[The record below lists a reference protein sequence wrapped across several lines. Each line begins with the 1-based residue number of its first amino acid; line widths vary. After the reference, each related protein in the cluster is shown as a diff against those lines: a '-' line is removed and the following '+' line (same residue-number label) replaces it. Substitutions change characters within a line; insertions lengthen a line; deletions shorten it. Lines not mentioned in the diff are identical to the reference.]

1 MGPHLR
7 NTFVA
12 PAARPLIAAS
22 LAASLGAAAC
32 AGSPPESSG
41 WVRDGCSVRASGH
54 GLYVDDSSR
63 AAVLRIGLPETVRF
77 RPRNTES
84 GKDGRAV
91 FQHVYETLV
100 AVDCGSSPGPGL
112 AAEWTH
118 DEQGRRWEFEIRP
131 EASFSDG
138 SPVSAAALSAAWRRK
153 RVAGVKIDSVAEDD
167 TGRIIVH
174 LAVPGVQE
182 SRAFSH
188 PDLFVRRVPRG
199 AGWPLGTGPYRV
211 AENPDQRSLTLVA
224 ADAAAP
230 RLHFEAVTASRARN
244 LLDLGWEVLLTRDR
258 RVKAY
263 AADISRLGAI
273 ELPWDRTYVL
283 AVPSAS
289 GDGIDPVPGGL
300 LEVLARDAVR
310 AEARPFPGRMAL
322 RENSEDVC
330 RAAGPPTVVAFA
342 QAARPQDPPD
352 PRESIRRIG
361 HDQGDPTATDLAARL
376 VALSG
381 SSAADGEDVSA
392 HFLTKA
398 LGVANQPELAARLR
412 TLPVPTGPI
421 QRLLSQRSPPKSG
434 HAYVLGLPTA
444 VPACIRIPG
453 YRLFP
458 LIMTRPTL
466 IMDRRLGRVTL
477 GAGGLPIFTNSAM
490 GGS

>member
-1 MGPHLR
+1 MGLHLR

-12 PAARPLIAAS
+12 PAARSLIAAS

-32 AGSPPESSG
+32 AGAPPESSG

-63 AAVLRIGLPETVRF
+63 AVLRIGLPETVLF

-131 EASFSDG
+131 GASFSDG

-153 RVAGVKIDSVAEDD
+153 RVAGVTIDSVAEDD

-182 SRAFSH
+182 PRAFSH
-188 PDLFVRRVPRG
+188 PDLSVRRVPRG

-224 ADAAAP
+224 ADAAAL

-258 RVKAY
+258 RVTAY

-322 RENSEDVC
+322 GENSEDAC
-330 RAAGPPTVVAFA
+330 RAAGPPTAISFA
-342 QAARPQDPPD
+342 EFAHLPDPPD
-352 PRESIRRIG
+352 PQESVRRIG
-361 HDQGDPTATDLAARL
+361 HDRGDPTAADLAARL

-381 SSAADGEDVSA
+381 SNAAAEDVSA
-392 HFLTKA
+392 HFLTRA
-398 LGVANQPELAARLR
+398 LGLTNQPELAAQLR
-412 TLPVPTGPI
+412 TLPMPASSLRPLFQQGSPRKPPT
-421 QRLLSQRSPPKSG
+421 
-434 HAYVLGLPTA
+434 HAFVIALPTA
-444 VPACIRIPG
+444 VPACIRMPG

-490 GGS
+490 GGR